1 MTIWLF
7 TYLHQAFDIIIQ
19 WFNETLENIDSFS
32 LFEYFYISDPIFS
45 CYSILFRATLLYI
58 HSYCH
63 SIYLQIFMLHILSY
77 VLDLALNKII
87 LPHLHNI
94 LPYLWLY
101 STKSLSSI
109 CIKMALTF
117 LRRMVQGSERGNKI
131 PIVSYDIKTQI
142 N

>member
-1 MTIWLF
+1 
-7 TYLHQAFDIIIQ
+7 
-19 WFNETLENIDSFS
+19 
-32 LFEYFYISDPIFS
+32 
-45 CYSILFRATLLYI
+45 
-58 HSYCH
+58 
-63 SIYLQIFMLHILSY
+63 MLHILSY

-101 STKSLSSI
+101 CTKSLSSI

-117 LRRMVQGSERGNKI
+117 LRRMVQGSERGNKT

>member
-1 MTIWLF
+1 MQISSILIAT
-7 TYLHQAFDIIIQ
+7 
-19 WFNETLENIDSFS
+19 S
-32 LFEYFYISDPIFS
+32 YIYKSS
-45 CYSILFRATLLYI
+45 CY
-58 HSYCH
+58 
-63 SIYLQIFMLHILSY
+63 IFLSY
-77 VLDLALNKII
+77 VRDLAQNKII

-109 CIKMALTF
+109 YIKMALTF
-117 LRRMVQGSERGNKI
+117 LQRMVDGSERGNKT